1 MFKAY
6 KIDPVF
12 GELSLG
18 TYSGGTGSVTD
29 KMVRII
35 FLLFIRNQLKSSGL
49 EPVLIHTKK
58 LCLASYYIQFSTDIK
73 NIHYKST
80 ASWG

>member
-35 FLLFIRNQLKSSGL
+35 FLLFIRN
-49 EPVLIHTKK
+49 
-58 LCLASYYIQFSTDIK
+58 
-73 NIHYKST
+73 
-80 ASWG
+80 

>member
-18 TYSGGTGSVTD
+18 TYSGGTGSVTTD

-35 FLLFIRNQLKSSGL
+35 FNKKFAICSL
-49 EPVLIHTKK
+49 EVNLIKIVLSI
-58 LCLASYYIQFSTDIK
+58 F
-73 NIHYKST
+73 
-80 ASWG
+80 